1 MSLFST
7 APQSL
12 CILRLSAIGDVC
24 HAISVVQAIQK
35 QWPETKITWIT
46 GKIEAMLIGDL
57 PGIEVIVFDKKQ
69 GFKGMR
75 ELWRQLSDRKFD
87 ALLHMQAALRASVLS
102 WGVKAKCKVG
112 FGKNR
117 TREAQSLFTNRH
129 LPISD
134 KFHVLDNF
142 AEFARYIGVPFD
154 KPQWDIPLTPEDEQL
169 AISTMADKP
178 TLVISPAASK
188 DSRNWLTERYAAI
201 ADYAVEQGMQV
212 VLCGSPAPREV
223 NLGSDIE
230 KLCQSPVTNL
240 IGKTNLKQLTA
251 VLKHATVVLAPDTG
265 PAHLATTQST
275 PVIGLYAH
283 SDPRRT
289 GPYNDLDIVVSVYQQ
304 HVEAQQG
311 KPVADLPWGTRAKG
325 DDLMKDITLDMVKQQ
340 LDKALNSSKAPNSNT
355 TLSKDS

>member
-102 WGVKAKCKVG
+102 WGIKAKCKVG

-117 TREAQSLFTNRH
+117 TREMQSLFTQPPPTY
-129 LPISD
+129 LGQVSC
-134 KFHVLDNF
+134 
-142 AEFARYIGVPFD
+142 IG
-154 KPQWDIPLTPEDEQL
+154 
-169 AISTMADKP
+169 
-178 TLVISPAASK
+178 
-188 DSRNWLTERYAAI
+188 
-201 ADYAVEQGMQV
+201 
-212 VLCGSPAPREV
+212 
-223 NLGSDIE
+223 
-230 KLCQSPVTNL
+230 
-240 IGKTNLKQLTA
+240 
-251 VLKHATVVLAPDTG
+251 
-265 PAHLATTQST
+265 
-275 PVIGLYAH
+275 
-283 SDPRRT
+283 
-289 GPYNDLDIVVSVYQQ
+289 
-304 HVEAQQG
+304 
-311 KPVADLPWGTRAKG
+311 
-325 DDLMKDITLDMVKQQ
+325 
-340 LDKALNSSKAPNSNT
+340 
-355 TLSKDS
+355 